1 MTTKENLNHAVDRF
15 LALPDIEENEKGILQ
30 AVAAMACM
38 YDIIRIQGERIKE
51 LENENEVFKR
61 SL

>member
-15 LALPDIEENEKGILQ
+15 LALPDIEENEKGILH
-30 AVAAMACM
+30 AAMACM